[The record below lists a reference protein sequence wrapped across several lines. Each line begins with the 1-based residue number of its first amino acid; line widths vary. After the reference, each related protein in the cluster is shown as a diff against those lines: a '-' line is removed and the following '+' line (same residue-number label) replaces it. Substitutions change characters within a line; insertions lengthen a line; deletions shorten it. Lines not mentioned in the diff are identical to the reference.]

1 MILVP
6 DTSVVIDG
14 RVTTLIEKGEYRD
27 ATIIIP
33 EAVFAELEA
42 QANQGRETGFSGL
55 VELQKLCELEK
66 QHIITL
72 KHVGERPKLEQ
83 VKLAGG
89 GEIDSMIRAVAIEN
103 NAVFLTSD
111 YVQAQVAKA
120 KGLEVVFLKPETGDN
135 FAPLLIDEFFD
146 ENTFAVYLKERVAPC
161 ARKGTIRESR
171 LVQIRET
178 PASEYEL
185 RAISQE
191 CLERAKRHP
200 DGFVEVE
207 LPGVTVSQI
216 GSMRITTT
224 RPPFSDGIEITIVR
238 PTREVSFE
246 SYNFAAAL
254 KDRLKSD
261 KGGMLIVGTPG
272 SGKSTLEQNIAT
284 YLSSENY
291 IVKTI
296 ESPRDLMVPD
306 KITQYTALDGSIAA
320 TGEVL
325 TLLRPDY
332 VVFDEMRRSEEL
344 AVYADLRLS
353 GIKVIGGLHAK
364 SALDALIRL
373 SSLVDLNLIPQIVS
387 TMVFVKTGDI
397 SEIYNISTGF
407 GVPKALEQL
416 GDPQV
421 RPIVRLTNVLTQS
434 VAAEA
439 FRYEGEVMVT
449 PASGL
454 VRVEPVKAEPVK
466 PEPVRQT
473 PVKPAAPAYTP
484 AYTPGPA
491 KAAPAP
497 AAAPSPT
504 PAPAPV
510 KSEPAA
516 DEVEEPRN
524 ASPIHSM
531 PTYEVTEDNPA
542 WVVLEKEIQNE
553 MARFTDGEIIVRMI
567 SDTKAA
573 VYIEDIDVPAAI
585 GKAGKNIASVVSKV
599 GIGID
604 VRPLSDHPGRETLKE
619 VQAPRSGP
627 GNLKIRSEKK
637 QISIICPEH
646 KGKIVDLF
654 SGKEYLFTATV
665 DEAGEIH
672 LARNSSIASEMIKR
686 YGAGEELKI
695 RPVD

>member
-1 MILVP
+1 MIVVP

-14 RVTTLIEKGEYRD
+14 RVTDLIDKGGEYTD

-42 QANQGRETGFSGL
+42 QANQGREIGFSGL
-55 VELQKLCELEK
+55 TELQKLATLAKEGK
-66 QHIITL
+66 ITL
-72 KHVGERPKLEQ
+72 KYVGERPKLDQ

-103 NAVFLTSD
+103 QATFLTSD
-111 YVQAQVAKA
+111 YVQAEVAKA
-120 KGLEVVFLKPETGDN
+120 KGLDVIFLKSGTLDN
-135 FAPLLIDEFFD
+135 FAPMLIDDFFD
-146 ENTFAVYLKERVAPC
+146 ENTFAVYLKERVSPY
-161 ARKGTIRESR
+161 ARKGTIKESK
-171 LVQIRET
+171 LVTIRDT
-178 PASEYEL
+178 PCTEHEL

-216 GSMRITTT
+216 GTMRVTTT
-224 RPPFSDGIEITIVR
+224 RPPFSDGIEVTIIR

-254 KDRLKSD
+254 KNRLSEN
-261 KGGMLIVGTPG
+261 GGMLIVGTPG

-296 ESPRDLMVPD
+296 ESPRDLLVAD
-306 KITQYTALDGSIAA
+306 RITQYTALDGSIAA
-320 TGEVL
+320 AGEVL

-344 AVYADLRLS
+344 AVFADLRLS

-373 SSLVDLNLIPQIVS
+373 ASLVDLNLIPQIVS

-397 SEIYNISTGF
+397 SEIYNVSTGF
-407 GVPKALEQL
+407 SIPKALEQI

-421 RPIVRLTNVLTQS
+421 RPVVRLTNVIS
-434 VAAEA
+434 REIVAEA

-454 VRVEPVKAEPVK
+454 QEIPMVKEPVKS
-466 PEPVRQT
+466 
-473 PVKPAAPAYTP
+473 APIT
-484 AYTPGPA
+484 TIHEEPA
-491 KAAPAP
+491 KESSFDEEEEIPTEYDHQIPA
-497 AAAPSPT
+497 
-504 PAPAPV
+504 V
-510 KSEPAA
+510 
-516 DEVEEPRN
+516 
-524 ASPIHSM
+524 HSM
-531 PTYEVTEDNPA
+531 PTFEVSSDNQT
-542 WVVLEKEIQNE
+542 WIVLEKEIQNE
-553 MARFTDGEIIVRMI
+553 ICRFTEGDIVVRMI
-567 SDTKAA
+567 SDSKAA
-573 VYIEDIDVPAAI
+573 VYIEDNDVPAAI

-604 VRPLSDHPGRETLKE
+604 VRP
-619 VQAPRSGP
+619 
-627 GNLKIRSEKK
+627 
-637 QISIICPEH
+637 IS
-646 KGKIVDLF
+646 
-654 SGKEYLFTATV
+654 
-665 DEAGEIH
+665 
-672 LARNSSIASEMIKR
+672 R
-686 YGAGEELKI
+686 
-695 RPVD
+695 

>member
-14 RVTTLIEKGEYRD
+14 RVTALIEKGEYHD

-42 QANQGRETGFSGL
+42 QANQGREIGFSGL
-55 VELQKLCELEK
+55 AELQKLCKLAEENL
-66 QHIITL
+66 ITL
-72 KHVGERPKLEQ
+72 KYVGERPKLDQ

-103 NAVFLTSD
+103 NATFLTSD
-111 YVQAQVAKA
+111 YVQAEVAKA
-120 KGLEVVFLKPETGDN
+120 KGLDVVFLKSETIDN

-146 ENTFAVYLKERVAPC
+146 ENTFAVYLKERVSPY
-161 ARKGTIRESR
+161 ARKGNIRESK
-171 LVQIRET
+171 LVTIRDT
-178 PASEYEL
+178 PCTEYEL

-224 RPPFSDGIEITIVR
+224 RPPFSDGIEVTIVR

-254 KDRLKSD
+254 KDRLKESA
-261 KGGMLIVGTPG
+261 GGMLIVGTPG

-284 YLSSENY
+284 YLSGENY

-296 ESPRDLMVPD
+296 ESPRDLMVTD
-306 KITQYTALDGSIAA
+306 KITQYTSLDGSIAA
-320 TGEVL
+320 AGEVI

-344 AVYADLRLS
+344 AVFADLRLS

-373 SSLVDLNLIPQIVS
+373 ASLVDLNLIPQIVA
-387 TMVFVKTGDI
+387 TMVFVKGGDI
-397 SEIYNISTGF
+397 SEIYNVSTGF
-407 GVPKALEQL
+407 GVPKALEQI
-416 GDPQV
+416 GAPQV
-421 RPIVRLTNVLTQS
+421 RPVVRLTNIITTETV
-434 VAAEA
+434 AEA

-454 VRVEPVKAEPVK
+454 PKAPPVKTIEQAKAEAKEKEAQKAEPVK
-466 PEPVRQT
+466 P
-473 PVKPAAPAYTP
+473 
-484 AYTPGPA
+484 
-491 KAAPAP
+491 KAE
-497 AAAPSPT
+497 PT
-504 PAPAPV
+504 PAPAQ
-510 KSEPAA
+510 
-516 DEVEEPRN
+516 VEAERQAP
-524 ASPIHSM
+524 PIHSM
-531 PTYEVTEDNPA
+531 PSFEVTEDNPA

-553 MARFTDGEIIVRMI
+553 ISRFTEGDIVVRMI

-573 VYIEDIDVPAAI
+573 VYIEDTDVPAAI
-585 GKAGKNIASVVSKV
+585 GKAGKNIAAVVSKV

-604 VRPLSDHPGRETLKE
+604 VRPLSDLPGRETLTE
-619 VQAPRSGP
+619 IPTPAARSGP
-627 GNLKIRSEKK
+627 GFKLRSEKK
-637 QISIICPEH
+637 QLAIICPEH
-646 KGKIVDLF
+646 TGKIVDVF

-665 DEAGEIH
+665 DGHGEIH
-672 LARNSSIASEMIKR
+672 LARNSSIAAEMIRR
-686 YGAGEELKI
+686 YGAGEDLKL

>member
-14 RVTTLIEKGEYRD
+14 RVTALLEKGEYRD
-27 ATIIIP
+27 AKIIIP

-42 QANQGRETGFSGL
+42 QANQGREIGFSGL
-55 VELQKLCELEK
+55 AELQKLC
-66 QHIITL
+66 TL
-72 KHVGERPKLEQ
+72 ANEGLVTLQYVGERPKLDQ

-103 NAVFLTSD
+103 NATFLTSD
-111 YVQAQVAKA
+111 YVQAEVAKA
-120 KGLEVVFLKPETGDN
+120 KGLTVVFLKSETVDN
-135 FAPLLIDEFFD
+135 FAPLLIDDFFD
-146 ENTFAVYLKERVAPC
+146 ENTFAVYLKERVPPY
-161 ARKGTIRESR
+161 ARKGTIKESK
-171 LVQIRET
+171 LVNIRDAPCTEH
-178 PASEYEL
+178 EL

-207 LPGVTVSQI
+207 MPGVTVSQI

-254 KDRLKSD
+254 KDRLKGGA
-261 KGGMLIVGTPG
+261 GGMLIVGTPG
-272 SGKSTLEQNIAT
+272 SGKSTLEQNIAA
-284 YLSSENY
+284 YLSGENY

-296 ESPRDLMVPD
+296 ESPRDLMVAD
-306 KITQYTALDGSIAA
+306 KITQYTSLDGSIAA

-344 AVYADLRLS
+344 AVFADLRLS
-353 GIKVIGGLHAK
+353 GIKVIGGLHAR

-373 SSLVDLNLIPQIVS
+373 ASLVDLNLIPQIVA

-397 SEIYNISTGF
+397 SEIYNVSTGF
-407 GVPKALEQL
+407 GVPKALEQI

-421 RPIVRLTNVLTQS
+421 RPVVRLTNIITTETV
-434 VAAEA
+434 AEA

-449 PASGL
+449 PAAGL
-454 VRVEPVKAEPVK
+454 PKAAPIRTLEKVKAETAAV
-466 PEPVRQT
+466 
-473 PVKPAAPAYTP
+473 PAAPAKQNEP
-484 AYTPGPA
+484 EPKPRAEPQA
-491 KAAPAP
+491 KQQTESAPVE
-497 AAAPSPT
+497 AAAPKETVP
-504 PAPAPV
+504 PV
-510 KSEPAA
+510 
-516 DEVEEPRN
+516 
-524 ASPIHSM
+524 HSM

-542 WVVLEKEIQNE
+542 WIVLEKEIQNE
-553 MARFTDGEIIVRMI
+553 IGRFTEGDIVVRMI

-573 VYIEDIDVPAAI
+573 VYIEDADVPAAI

-604 VRPLSDHPGRETLKE
+604 VRPLSDLPGRETLSGE
-619 VQAPRSGP
+619 IQAPAAQGSP
-627 GNLKIRSEKK
+627 GFRIRNEKK
-637 QISIICPEH
+637 QLAILCPEH
-646 KGKIVDLF
+646 TGKIVDLF

-665 DEAGEIH
+665 DEHGEIH
-672 LARNSSIASEMIKR
+672 LARNSSIAMEMVRR
-686 YGAGEELKI
+686 YGAGEDLKL

>member
-14 RVTTLIEKGEYRD
+14 RVTALIEKGEYRD

-42 QANQGRETGFSGL
+42 QANQGREIGFSGL
-55 VELQKLCELEK
+55 AELQKLCKLADENL
-66 QHIITL
+66 ITL
-72 KHVGERPKLEQ
+72 KYVGERPKLEQ

-89 GEIDSMIRAVAIEN
+89 GEIDSMIRAVAIEHH
-103 NAVFLTSD
+103 ATFLTSD
-111 YVQAQVAKA
+111 YVQAEVAKA
-120 KGLEVVFLKPETGDN
+120 KGLDVVFLKSETIDN

-146 ENTFAVYLKERVAPC
+146 ENTFAVYLKERVSPY
-161 ARKGTIRESR
+161 ARKGNIRESK
-171 LVQIRET
+171 LVTIRDAPCT
-178 PASEYEL
+178 EYEL

-224 RPPFSDGIEITIVR
+224 RPPFSDGIEVTIVR

-254 KDRLKSD
+254 KDRLKNNA
-261 KGGMLIVGTPG
+261 GGMLIVGTPG

-296 ESPRDLMVPD
+296 ESPRDLMVTD
-306 KITQYTALDGSIAA
+306 KITQYTSLDGSIAA
-320 TGEVL
+320 AGEVI

-344 AVYADLRLS
+344 AVFADLRLS

-373 SSLVDLNLIPQIVS
+373 ASLVDLNLIPQIVA
-387 TMVFVKTGDI
+387 TMVFVKGGDI
-397 SEIYNISTGF
+397 SEIYNVSTGF
-407 GVPKALEQL
+407 GVPKALEQI

-421 RPIVRLTNVLTQS
+421 RPVVRLTNIITTETV
-434 VAAEA
+434 AEA

-454 VRVEPVKAEPVK
+454 PKAPPVKTIE
-466 PEPVRQT
+466 Q
-473 PVKPAAPAYTP
+473 
-484 AYTPGPA
+484 A
-491 KAAPAP
+491 KAEA
-497 AAAPSPT
+497 
-504 PAPAPV
+504 
-510 KSEPAA
+510 K
-516 DEVEEPRN
+516 
-524 ASPIHSM
+524 
-531 PTYEVTEDNPA
+531 
-542 WVVLEKEIQNE
+542 EKE
-553 MARFTDGEIIVRMI
+553 
-567 SDTKAA
+567 
-573 VYIEDIDVPAAI
+573 
-585 GKAGKNIASVVSKV
+585 
-599 GIGID
+599 
-604 VRPLSDHPGRETLKE
+604 
-619 VQAPRSGP
+619 
-627 GNLKIRSEKK
+627 
-637 QISIICPEH
+637 
-646 KGKIVDLF
+646 
-654 SGKEYLFTATV
+654 
-665 DEAGEIH
+665 EA
-672 LARNSSIASEMIKR
+672 
-686 YGAGEELKI
+686 
-695 RPVD
+695 

>member
-14 RVTTLIEKGEYRD
+14 RVTALIEKGEYHD

-42 QANQGRETGFSGL
+42 QANQGREIGFSGL
-55 VELQKLCELEK
+55 AELQKLCKLAEENL
-66 QHIITL
+66 ITL
-72 KHVGERPKLEQ
+72 KYVGERPKLDQ

-103 NAVFLTSD
+103 NATFLTSD
-111 YVQAQVAKA
+111 YVQAEVAKA
-120 KGLEVVFLKPETGDN
+120 KGLDVVFLKSETIDN

-146 ENTFAVYLKERVAPC
+146 ENTFAVYLKERVSPY
-161 ARKGTIRESR
+161 ARKGNIRESK
-171 LVQIRET
+171 LVTIRDT
-178 PASEYEL
+178 PCTEYEL

-224 RPPFSDGIEITIVR
+224 RPPFSDGIEVTIVR

-254 KDRLKSD
+254 KDRLKESA
-261 KGGMLIVGTPG
+261 GGMLIVGTPG

-284 YLSSENY
+284 YLSGENY

-296 ESPRDLMVPD
+296 ESPRDLMVTD
-306 KITQYTALDGSIAA
+306 KITQYTSLDGSIAA
-320 TGEVL
+320 AGEVI

-344 AVYADLRLS
+344 AVFADLRLS

-373 SSLVDLNLIPQIVS
+373 ASLVDLNLIPQIVA
-387 TMVFVKTGDI
+387 TMVFVKGGDI
-397 SEIYNISTGF
+397 SEIYNVSTGF
-407 GVPKALEQL
+407 GVPKALEQI

-421 RPIVRLTNVLTQS
+421 RPVVRLTNIITTETV
-434 VAAEA
+434 AEA

-454 VRVEPVKAEPVK
+454 PKAPPVKTIEQAKAEAKEKEAQKAEPVK
-466 PEPVRQT
+466 P
-473 PVKPAAPAYTP
+473 
-484 AYTPGPA
+484 
-491 KAAPAP
+491 KAELAPAP
-497 AAAPSPT
+497 AQVEAERQAP
-504 PAPAPV
+504 
-510 KSEPAA
+510 
-516 DEVEEPRN
+516 
-524 ASPIHSM
+524 PIHTM
-531 PTYEVTEDNPA
+531 PSFEVTEDNPA

-553 MARFTDGEIIVRMI
+553 ISRFTEGDIVVRMI

-573 VYIEDIDVPAAI
+573 VYIEDTDVPAAI
-585 GKAGKNIASVVSKV
+585 GKAGKNIAAVVSKV

-604 VRPLSDHPGRETLKE
+604 VRPLSDLPGREALTE
-619 VQAPRSGP
+619 IPTPAARSGP
-627 GNLKIRSEKK
+627 GFKLRSEKK
-637 QISIICPEH
+637 QLAIICPEH
-646 KGKIVDLF
+646 TGKIVDVF

-665 DEAGEIH
+665 DGHGEIH
-672 LARNSSIASEMIKR
+672 LARNSSIAAEMIRR
-686 YGAGEELKI
+686 YGAGEDLKL

>member
-14 RVTTLIEKGEYRD
+14 RVTALIEKGEYRD

-42 QANQGRETGFSGL
+42 QANQGREIGFSGL
-55 VELQKLCELEK
+55 AELQKLCKLADENL
-66 QHIITL
+66 ITL
-72 KHVGERPKLEQ
+72 KYVGERPKLEQ

-89 GEIDSMIRAVAIEN
+89 GEIDSMIRAVAIEHH
-103 NAVFLTSD
+103 ATFLTSD
-111 YVQAQVAKA
+111 YVQAEVAKA
-120 KGLEVVFLKPETGDN
+120 KGLDVVFLKSETIDN

-146 ENTFAVYLKERVAPC
+146 ENTFAVYLKERVSPY
-161 ARKGTIRESR
+161 ARKGNIRESK
-171 LVQIRET
+171 LVTIRDAPCT
-178 PASEYEL
+178 EYEL

-224 RPPFSDGIEITIVR
+224 RPPFSDGIEVTIVR
-238 PTREVSFE
+238 PTSEVSFE

-254 KDRLKSD
+254 KDRLKNNA
-261 KGGMLIVGTPG
+261 GGMLIVGTPG

-296 ESPRDLMVPD
+296 ESPRDLMVTD
-306 KITQYTALDGSIAA
+306 KITQYTSLDGSIAA
-320 TGEVL
+320 AGEVI

-344 AVYADLRLS
+344 AVFADLRLS

-373 SSLVDLNLIPQIVS
+373 ASLVDLNLIPQIVV
-387 TMVFVKTGDI
+387 TMVFVKGGDI
-397 SEIYNISTGF
+397 SEIYNVSTGF
-407 GVPKALEQL
+407 GVPKALEQIV
-416 GDPQV
+416 DPQV
-421 RPIVRLTNVLTQS
+421 RPVVRLTNIITTETV
-434 VAAEA
+434 AEA

-454 VRVEPVKAEPVK
+454 PKAPPVKTIEQAKAEPVK
-466 PEPVRQT
+466 P
-473 PVKPAAPAYTP
+473 
-484 AYTPGPA
+484 
-491 KAAPAP
+491 KAEQSPAP
-497 AAAPSPT
+497 AQTGDELQAP
-504 PAPAPV
+504 
-510 KSEPAA
+510 
-516 DEVEEPRN
+516 
-524 ASPIHSM
+524 PIHSM

-542 WVVLEKEIQNE
+542 WVVLEKEIQNKIC
-553 MARFTDGEIIVRMI
+553 RFTEGDIVVRMI

-573 VYIEDIDVPAAI
+573 VYIDDTDVPAAI
-585 GKAGKNIASVVSKV
+585 GKAGKNIAAVVSKV

-604 VRPLSDHPGRETLKE
+604 VRPLSDLPGRETLTE
-619 VQAPRSGP
+619 IQAPVTRSGP
-627 GNLKIRSEKK
+627 GFKIRSEKK
-637 QISIICPEH
+637 QLSIICPEH
-646 KGKIVDLF
+646 SGKIVDLF

-665 DEAGEIH
+665 DARGEIH
-672 LARNSSIASEMIKR
+672 LARNSSITVEMVRR
-686 YGAGEELKI
+686 YGAGEDLKL

>member
-14 RVTTLIEKGEYRD
+14 RVTALIEKGEYRD

-42 QANQGRETGFSGL
+42 QANQGREIGFSGL
-55 VELQKLCELEK
+55 AELQKLCKLADENL
-66 QHIITL
+66 ITL
-72 KHVGERPKLEQ
+72 KYVGERPKLEQ

-89 GEIDSMIRAVAIEN
+89 GEIDSMIRAVAIEHH
-103 NAVFLTSD
+103 ATFLTSD
-111 YVQAQVAKA
+111 YVQAEVAKA
-120 KGLEVVFLKPETGDN
+120 KGLDVVFLKSETIDN

-146 ENTFAVYLKERVAPC
+146 ENTFAVYLKERVSPY
-161 ARKGTIRESR
+161 ARKGNIRESK
-171 LVQIRET
+171 LVTIRDAPCT
-178 PASEYEL
+178 EYEL

-224 RPPFSDGIEITIVR
+224 RPPFSDGIEVTIVR

-254 KDRLKSD
+254 KDRLKNNA
-261 KGGMLIVGTPG
+261 GGMLIVGTPG

-284 YLSSENY
+284 YLSGENY

-296 ESPRDLMVPD
+296 ESPRDLMVTD
-306 KITQYTALDGSIAA
+306 KITQYTSLDGSIAA
-320 TGEVL
+320 AGEVI

-344 AVYADLRLS
+344 AVFADLRLS

-373 SSLVDLNLIPQIVS
+373 ASLVDLNLIPQIVA
-387 TMVFVKTGDI
+387 TMVFVKGGDI
-397 SEIYNISTGF
+397 SEIYNVSTGF
-407 GVPKALEQL
+407 GVPKALEQI

-421 RPIVRLTNVLTQS
+421 RPVVRLTNIITTETV
-434 VAAEA
+434 AEA

-454 VRVEPVKAEPVK
+454 PKAPPVKTIEQAKAEAKEMEAAKAEPVK
-466 PEPVRQT
+466 PKAEP
-473 PVKPAAPAYTP
+473 
-484 AYTPGPA
+484 
-491 KAAPAP
+491 APAP
-497 AAAPSPT
+497 APAEAERQAP
-504 PAPAPV
+504 
-510 KSEPAA
+510 
-516 DEVEEPRN
+516 
-524 ASPIHSM
+524 PIHSM

-553 MARFTDGEIIVRMI
+553 ICRFTEGDIVVRMI

-573 VYIEDIDVPAAI
+573 VYIDDTDVPAAI
-585 GKAGKNIASVVSKV
+585 GKAGKNIAAVVSKV

-604 VRPLSDHPGRETLKE
+604 VRPLSDLPGRETLTE
-619 VQAPRSGP
+619 IQAPATRSGP
-627 GNLKIRSEKK
+627 GFKIRSEKT
-637 QISIICPEH
+637 QLSIICPEH
-646 KGKIVDLF
+646 SGKIVDLF

-665 DEAGEIH
+665 DAHGEIH
-672 LARNSSIASEMIKR
+672 LARNSSIAVEMVRR
-686 YGAGEELKI
+686 YGAGEDLKL

>member
-14 RVTTLIEKGEYRD
+14 RVTALIEKGEYRD

-42 QANQGRETGFSGL
+42 QANQGREIGFSGL
-55 VELQKLCELEK
+55 AELQKLCVLAKEGK
-66 QHIITL
+66 ITL
-72 KHVGERPKLEQ
+72 QYVGERPRLEQ

-89 GEIDSMIRAVAIEN
+89 GEIDSMIRAVAIEHG
-103 NAVFLTSD
+103 ATFLTSD
-111 YVQAQVAKA
+111 YVQAEVARA
-120 KGLEVVFLKPETGDN
+120 KGLEVIYLKSEMVNT
-135 FAPLLIDEFFD
+135 FAPLMVDEFFD

-161 ARKGTIRESR
+161 ARKGTIKESR
-171 LVQIRET
+171 LVQIREA

-185 RAISQE
+185 RALAQE

-207 LPGVTVSQI
+207 MPGVTVSQI

-254 KDRLKSD
+254 KDRLKEGA
-261 KGGMLIVGTPG
+261 GGMLIIGIPG

-284 YLSSENY
+284 YLAGQNF

-306 KITQYTALDGSIAA
+306 SITQYTALDGSIAA

-332 VVFDEMRRSEEL
+332 VIFDEMRRSEEL
-344 AVYADLRLS
+344 AVFADLRLS

-364 SALDALIRL
+364 SAPDAMIRL
-373 SSLVDLNLIPQIVS
+373 ASLIDLNLIPQIVA

-397 SEIYNISTGF
+397 SEIYNVSMGF
-407 GVPKALEQL
+407 GVPKALEQI

-421 RPIVRLTNVLTQS
+421 RPIVRLTNIITQET
-434 VAAEA
+434 AAEA

-449 PASGL
+449 PATGL
-454 VRVEPVKAEPVK
+454 PKVPPVVVPNVKVASAPVSAPAQK
-466 PEPVRQT
+466 MSAPEPIPESAMEERLAP
-473 PVKPAAPAYTP
+473 PV
-484 AYTPGPA
+484 
-491 KAAPAP
+491 
-497 AAAPSPT
+497 
-504 PAPAPV
+504 
-510 KSEPAA
+510 
-516 DEVEEPRN
+516 
-524 ASPIHSM
+524 HSM
-531 PTYEVTEDNPA
+531 PTYEVTDDNPA
-542 WVVLEKEIQNE
+542 WLVLEKEIQNE
-553 MARFTDGEIIVRMI
+553 IRRFTEGDIVVRMI
-567 SDTKAA
+567 TDTKAA
-573 VYIEDIDVPAAI
+573 VYIEDADVPAAI
-585 GKAGKNIASVVSKV
+585 GKAGKNIAAVVSKV

-604 VRPLSDHPGRETLKE
+604 VRPLSDLPGREVLTND
-619 VQAPRSGP
+619 VPAPANGSAG
-627 GNLKIRSEKK
+627 LKIRSEKK
-637 QISIICPEH
+637 QLSIICPDH
-646 KGKIVDLF
+646 AGKIVDLF

-665 DEAGEIH
+665 DDSGEIH
-672 LARNSSIASEMIKR
+672 LARNSSIAMEMLRR
-686 YGAGEELKI
+686 YGASEELKI

>member
-14 RVTTLIEKGEYRD
+14 RVTALIEKGEYRD

-42 QANQGRETGFSGL
+42 QANQGREIGFSGL
-55 VELQKLCELEK
+55 AELQKLSELSK
-66 QHIITL
+66 AGTIKVQY
-72 KHVGERPKLEQ
+72 VGERPKLDQ
-83 VKLAGG
+83 VKLASG

-103 NAVFLTSD
+103 HATFLTSD
-111 YVQAQVAKA
+111 YVQAEVAKA
-120 KGLEVVFLKPETGDN
+120 KGLDVVFLKSETFDN
-135 FAPLLIDEFFD
+135 FSPLIIDDFFD
-146 ENTFAVYLKERVAPC
+146 ENTFAVYLKERVAPY
-161 ARKGTIRESR
+161 ARKGTIKESR

-178 PASEYEL
+178 PISEHEL

-207 LPGVTVSQI
+207 IPGVTVSQI

-224 RPPFSDGIEITIVR
+224 RPPFSDGIEVTIVR

-254 KDRLKSD
+254 KDRLRD
-261 KGGMLIVGTPG
+261 GAGGMLIVGTPG

-284 YLSSENY
+284 YLSSENH

-306 KITQYTALDGSIAA
+306 KITQYTSLDGSISA
-320 TGEVL
+320 TGEIL

-344 AVYADLRLS
+344 AVFADLRLS
-353 GIKVIGGLHAK
+353 GIKVVGGLHAK
-364 SALDALIRL
+364 SAADALIRL
-373 SSLVDLNLIPQIVS
+373 TSLVDLNLIPQIVS
-387 TMVFVKTGDI
+387 TMVFVKAGDI
-397 SEIYNISTGF
+397 SEIYNISMGF
-407 GVPKALEQL
+407 GVPKALEQI

-421 RPIVRLTNVLTQS
+421 RPIVRLTNIITTET
-434 VAAEA
+434 AAEA

-449 PASGL
+449 PAKGL
-454 VRVEPVKAEPVK
+454 SKVPPVKIIEQKIPEQPKTVVK
-466 PEPVRQT
+466 QSQPAPQPEPVRET
-473 PVKPAAPAYTP
+473 LF
-484 AYTPGPA
+484 
-491 KAAPAP
+491 
-497 AAAPSPT
+497 
-504 PAPAPV
+504 
-510 KSEPAA
+510 
-516 DEVEEPRN
+516 EETFDDR
-524 ASPIHSM
+524 ASPAIHSM
-531 PTYEVTEDNPA
+531 PTYEVTDDNPA
-542 WVVLEKEIQNE
+542 WIVLEKEIQSE
-553 MARFTDGEIIVRMI
+553 ICRFTEGDIIVRMI

-585 GKAGKNIASVVSKV
+585 GKSGKNIASVVSKV

-604 VRPLSDHPGRETLKE
+604 VRPLSDLPGRETLFNDVPQPE
-619 VQAPRSGP
+619 ASANHSG
-627 GNLKIRSEKK
+627 LKIKSEKK
-637 QISIICPEH
+637 QISIVCPEYT
-646 KGKIVDLF
+646 GKIVDLF

-665 DEAGEIH
+665 DKDGEIH
-672 LARNSSIASEMIKR
+672 LARTSSIANEMIRR

-695 RPVD
+695 RAVD

>member
-14 RVTTLIEKGEYRD
+14 RVTALIEKGEYRD

-42 QANQGRETGFSGL
+42 QANQGREIGFSGL
-55 VELQKLCELEK
+55 AELQKLCKLADENF
-66 QHIITL
+66 ITL
-72 KHVGERPKLEQ
+72 KYVVERPKLEQ

-89 GEIDSMIRAVAIEN
+89 GEIDSMIRAVAIEHH
-103 NAVFLTSD
+103 ATFLTSD
-111 YVQAQVAKA
+111 YVQAEVAKA
-120 KGLEVVFLKPETGDN
+120 KGLDVVFLKSETIDN

-146 ENTFAVYLKERVAPC
+146 ENTFAVYLKERVSPY
-161 ARKGTIRESR
+161 ARKGNIRESK
-171 LVQIRET
+171 LLTIRDAPCT
-178 PASEYEL
+178 EYEL

-224 RPPFSDGIEITIVR
+224 RPPFSDGIEVTIVR

-254 KDRLKSD
+254 KDRLKNNA
-261 KGGMLIVGTPG
+261 GGMLIVGTPG

-284 YLSSENY
+284 YLSGENY

-296 ESPRDLMVPD
+296 ESPRDLMVTD
-306 KITQYTALDGSIAA
+306 KITQYTSLDGSIAA
-320 TGEVL
+320 AGEVI

-344 AVYADLRLS
+344 AVFADLRLS

-373 SSLVDLNLIPQIVS
+373 ASLVDLNLIPQIVA
-387 TMVFVKTGDI
+387 TMVFVKGGDI
-397 SEIYNISTGF
+397 SEIYNVSTGF
-407 GVPKALEQL
+407 GVPKALEQI

-421 RPIVRLTNVLTQS
+421 RPVVRLTNIITTETV
-434 VAAEA
+434 AEA
-439 FRYEGEVMVT
+439 FRYEGEVMVI

-454 VRVEPVKAEPVK
+454 PKAPPVKTIEQAKAEAKEIEVAKAEPVK
-466 PEPVRQT
+466 PKAEP
-473 PVKPAAPAYTP
+473 
-484 AYTPGPA
+484 
-491 KAAPAP
+491 APAP
-497 AAAPSPT
+497 APAEAERQAP
-504 PAPAPV
+504 
-510 KSEPAA
+510 
-516 DEVEEPRN
+516 
-524 ASPIHSM
+524 PIHSM

-553 MARFTDGEIIVRMI
+553 ICRFTEGDIVVRMI

-573 VYIEDIDVPAAI
+573 VYIDDTDVPAAI
-585 GKAGKNIASVVSKV
+585 GKAGKNIAAVVSKV

-604 VRPLSDHPGRETLKE
+604 VRPLSDLPGRETLTE
-619 VQAPRSGP
+619 IQAPATRSCP
-627 GNLKIRSEKK
+627 GFKIRSEKK
-637 QISIICPEH
+637 QLSIICPEH
-646 KGKIVDLF
+646 SGKIVDLF

-665 DEAGEIH
+665 DAHGEIH
-672 LARNSSIASEMIKR
+672 LARNSSIAVEMVRR
-686 YGAGEELKI
+686 YGAGEDLKL

>member
-14 RVTTLIEKGEYRD
+14 RVTSLIEKGEYRD

-89 GEIDSMIRAVAIEN
+89 GEIDSMIRSVAIEN
-103 NAVFLTSD
+103 HATFLTSD
-111 YVQAQVAKA
+111 YVQAQVARA
-120 KGLEVVFLKPETGDN
+120 KGLDVVFLKPETGDK
-135 FAPLLIDEFFD
+135 FSPLLIDEFFD
-146 ENTFAVYLKERVAPC
+146 ENTFAVYLKECVPPY
-161 ARKGTIRESR
+161 ARKGTIKESR
-171 LVQIRET
+171 LIQIRET
-178 PASEYEL
+178 PTSEYEL

-254 KDRLKSD
+254 KDRLRTD

-284 YLSSENY
+284 YLSGENY

-306 KITQYTALDGSIAA
+306 KITQYTSLDGSIAA

-344 AVYADLRLS
+344 AVFADLRLS

-397 SEIYNISTGF
+397 SEIYNLSMGF
-407 GVPKALEQL
+407 GVPKALEQI

-421 RPIVRLTNVLTQS
+421 RPIVRLTNVITQQI
-434 VAAEA
+434 AAEA

-449 PASGL
+449 PAAGL
-454 VRVEPVKAEPVK
+454 TKVEPLKTVEAPVKQAPAPVK
-466 PEPVRQT
+466 P
-473 PVKPAAPAYTP
+473 TP
-484 AYTPGPA
+484 APIQ
-491 KAAPAP
+491 
-497 AAAPSPT
+497 T
-504 PAPAPV
+504 PAPAPAYV
-510 KSEPAA
+510 PAPA
-516 DEVEEPRN
+516 PAETDEQRTG
-524 ASPIHSM
+524 SPIHSM

-553 MARFTDGEIIVRMI
+553 MARFTEGDIIVRMI

-573 VYIEDIDVPAAI
+573 VYIDDIDVPAAI
-585 GKAGKNIASVVSKV
+585 GKAGKNIAAVVSKV

-604 VRPLSDHPGRETLKE
+604 VRPLSDHPGRETLAAPAAM
-619 VQAPRSGP
+619 QAPSRSNG
-627 GNLKIRSEKK
+627 GNLRIRSEKK
-637 QISIICPEH
+637 QISLICPEH

-672 LARNSSIASEMIKR
+672 LARNSSIASEMIRR

>member
-14 RVTTLIEKGEYRD
+14 RVTALIEKGEYHD

-42 QANQGRETGFSGL
+42 QANQGREIGFSGL
-55 VELQKLCELEK
+55 AELQKLCKLAEENL
-66 QHIITL
+66 ITL
-72 KHVGERPKLEQ
+72 KYVGERPKLDQ

-103 NAVFLTSD
+103 NATFLTSD
-111 YVQAQVAKA
+111 YVQAEVAKA
-120 KGLEVVFLKPETGDN
+120 KGLDVVFLKSETIDN

-146 ENTFAVYLKERVAPC
+146 ENTFAVYLKERVSPY
-161 ARKGTIRESR
+161 ARKGNIRESK
-171 LVQIRET
+171 LVTIRDT
-178 PASEYEL
+178 PCTEYEL

-224 RPPFSDGIEITIVR
+224 RPPFSDGIEVTIVR

-254 KDRLKSD
+254 KDRLKESA
-261 KGGMLIVGTPG
+261 GGMLIVGTPG

-284 YLSSENY
+284 YLSGENY

-296 ESPRDLMVPD
+296 ESPRDLMVTD
-306 KITQYTALDGSIAA
+306 KITQYTSLDGSIAA
-320 TGEVL
+320 AGEVI

-344 AVYADLRLS
+344 AVFADLRLS

-373 SSLVDLNLIPQIVS
+373 ASLVDLNLIPQIVA
-387 TMVFVKTGDI
+387 TMVFVKGGDI
-397 SEIYNISTGF
+397 SEIYNVSTGF
-407 GVPKALEQL
+407 GVPKALEQI

-421 RPIVRLTNVLTQS
+421 RPVVRLTNIITTETV
-434 VAAEA
+434 AEA

-454 VRVEPVKAEPVK
+454 PKAPPVKTIEQAKAEAKEKEAQKAEPVK
-466 PEPVRQT
+466 PKAEP
-473 PVKPAAPAYTP
+473 
-484 AYTPGPA
+484 
-491 KAAPAP
+491 APAP
-497 AAAPSPT
+497 AQVEAERQAP
-504 PAPAPV
+504 
-510 KSEPAA
+510 
-516 DEVEEPRN
+516 
-524 ASPIHSM
+524 PIHSM
-531 PTYEVTEDNPA
+531 PSFEVTEDNPA

-553 MARFTDGEIIVRMI
+553 ISRFTEGDIVVRMI

-573 VYIEDIDVPAAI
+573 VYIEDTDVPAAI
-585 GKAGKNIASVVSKV
+585 GKAGKNIAAVVSKV

-604 VRPLSDHPGRETLKE
+604 VRPLSDLPGRETLTE
-619 VQAPRSGP
+619 IPAPAARSGP
-627 GNLKIRSEKK
+627 GFKL
-637 QISIICPEH
+637 
-646 KGKIVDLF
+646 
-654 SGKEYLFTATV
+654 
-665 DEAGEIH
+665 
-672 LARNSSIASEMIKR
+672 
-686 YGAGEELKI
+686 
-695 RPVD
+695 

>member
-14 RVTTLIEKGEYRD
+14 RVTALIEKGEYRD

-72 KHVGERPKLEQ
+72 KHVGSRPKLEQ

-103 NAVFLTSD
+103 HATFLTSD

-120 KGLEVVFLKPETGDN
+120 KGLEVVFLKPECGDN
-135 FAPLLIDEFFD
+135 FAPLLIDDFFD
-146 ENTFAVYLKERVAPC
+146 ENTFAVYLKERVPPC

-178 PASEYEL
+178 PATEYEL

-254 KDRLKSD
+254 KERLRTD

-284 YLSSENY
+284 YLAGENY

-306 KITQYTALDGSIAA
+306 KITQYTSLDGSIAA

-332 VVFDEMRRSEEL
+332 VIFDEMRRSEEL

-434 VAAEA
+434 VSAEA

-449 PASGL
+449 PATGL
-454 VRVEPVKAEPVK
+454 AKVEPVTTEPPKQPAK
-466 PEPVRQT
+466 PTQAPA
-473 PVKPAAPAYTP
+473 AAPAP
-484 AYTPGPA
+484 APA
-491 KAAPAP
+491 QTVKAAPAP
-497 AAAPSPT
+497 AEEKPEECET
-504 PAPAPV
+504 
-510 KSEPAA
+510 
-516 DEVEEPRN
+516 EEPRTT
-524 ASPIHSM
+524 SPIHSM

-553 MARFTDGEIIVRMI
+553 MIRFTEGEIIVRMI

-619 VQAPRSGP
+619 VQTPRAGP

-637 QISIICPEH
+637 QISIICPEY

-672 LARNSSIASEMIKR
+672 LARNSSIASEMIRR

>member
-14 RVTTLIEKGEYRD
+14 RVTALIEKGEYRD

-42 QANQGRETGFSGL
+42 QANQGREIGFSGL
-55 VELQKLCELEK
+55 AELQKLCVLAKEGK
-66 QHIITL
+66 ITL
-72 KHVGERPKLEQ
+72 QYVGERPRLEQ

-89 GEIDSMIRAVAIEN
+89 GEIDSMIRAVAIEHG
-103 NAVFLTSD
+103 ATFLTSD
-111 YVQAQVAKA
+111 YVQAEVARA
-120 KGLEVVFLKPETGDN
+120 KGLEVIYLKSEMVNT
-135 FAPLLIDEFFD
+135 FAPLMVDEFFD

-161 ARKGTIRESR
+161 ARKGTIKESR
-171 LVQIRET
+171 LVQIREA

-185 RAISQE
+185 RALAQE

-207 LPGVTVSQI
+207 MPGVTVSQI

-254 KDRLKSD
+254 KDRLKEGA
-261 KGGMLIVGTPG
+261 GGMLIIGIPG

-284 YLSSENY
+284 YLAGQNF

-306 KITQYTALDGSIAA
+306 SITQYTALDGSIAA

-332 VVFDEMRRSEEL
+332 VIFDEMRRSEEL
-344 AVYADLRLS
+344 AVFADLRLS

-364 SALDALIRL
+364 SAPDAMIRL
-373 SSLVDLNLIPQIVS
+373 ASLVDLNLIPQIVA
-387 TMVFVKTGDI
+387 TMVFVKAGDI
-397 SEIYNISTGF
+397 SEIYNVSMGF
-407 GVPKALEQL
+407 GVPKVLEQI

-421 RPIVRLTNVLTQS
+421 RPIVRLTNIITQET
-434 VAAEA
+434 AAEA

-449 PASGL
+449 PATGL
-454 VRVEPVKAEPVK
+454 PKVPPVVVPNAKVASASVSAPAQKMPVSEAI
-466 PEPVRQT
+466 PEPVMEERLAP
-473 PVKPAAPAYTP
+473 PV
-484 AYTPGPA
+484 
-491 KAAPAP
+491 
-497 AAAPSPT
+497 
-504 PAPAPV
+504 
-510 KSEPAA
+510 
-516 DEVEEPRN
+516 
-524 ASPIHSM
+524 HSM
-531 PTYEVTEDNPA
+531 PTYEVTDDNPA
-542 WVVLEKEIQNE
+542 WIVLEKEIQNE
-553 MARFTDGEIIVRMI
+553 IRRFTEGDIVVRMI
-567 SDTKAA
+567 TDTKAA
-573 VYIEDIDVPAAI
+573 VYIEDADVPAAI
-585 GKAGKNIASVVSKV
+585 GKAGKNIAAVVSKV

-604 VRPLSDHPGRETLKE
+604 VRPLSDLPGREVLTND
-619 VQAPRSGP
+619 VPAPVNGSAG
-627 GNLKIRSEKK
+627 LKIRSEKK
-637 QISIICPEH
+637 QLSIICPDH
-646 KGKIVDLF
+646 AGKIVDLF

-665 DEAGEIH
+665 DDSGEIH
-672 LARNSSIASEMIKR
+672 LARNSSIAMEMLRR
-686 YGAGEELKI
+686 YGASEELKI